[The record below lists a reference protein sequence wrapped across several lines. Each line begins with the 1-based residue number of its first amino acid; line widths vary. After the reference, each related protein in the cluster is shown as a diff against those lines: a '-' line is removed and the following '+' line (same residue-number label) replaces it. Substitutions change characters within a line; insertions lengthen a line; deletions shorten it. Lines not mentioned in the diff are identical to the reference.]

1 MDKIIVWD
9 TSTQLKEENLMK
21 EKREEMLRV
30 KEIVL
35 LTMDTLHLR
44 LVKAQMLLPQND
56 ESSWLVAITSC
67 YSNCN

>member
-1 MDKIIVWD
+1 MQRGNEQRTNKIELQFQYSIPLVDKITVWD

-35 LTMDTLHLR
+35 
-44 LVKAQMLLPQND
+44 
-56 ESSWLVAITSC
+56 
-67 YSNCN
+67 